1 MEGEC
6 RGNLGRLLS
15 RRALRGVTGQ
25 RGALRSRAVDG
36 DEITLCQQPRA
47 KLHVI
52 FEVEGPVGFELH
64 AEVGDVEGFGQ
75 VLHASDAAELLLGV
89 LRDG

>member
-36 DEITLCQQPRA
+36 DE
-47 KLHVI
+47 
-52 FEVEGPVGFELH
+52 
-64 AEVGDVEGFGQ
+64 
-75 VLHASDAAELLLGV
+75 LLRGKTRVSLWFRGGV
-89 LRDG
+89 QAPSIL